1 MEGCGQRQMKSFKTY
16 SGEKGAKKYAG
27 DLVKDLAKQNS
38 VGRVYIYRLNKPCRQ
53 FSCSGVR

>member
-1 MEGCGQRQMKSFKTY
+1 MKSFKTY